1 MQMLLTTQGDDML
14 TIAEQERQAY
24 QAGNIELARALARID
39 DLMALIDEARAFI
52 TVADWNQRADEVM
65 P

>member
-1 MQMLLTTQGDDML
+1 ML